1 MGLHYSKNIVNFESF
16 LLRFSS
22 ISEKWNRESSEE
34 NPFLLTSDELW
45 LDYST
50 QIDADCSFL
59 HHMFLSILVIRN
71 WNRQLTLNLS
81 LLPNLETNQFL
92 ADIDIRHKYIG
103 PDHSNVNK
111 KKKISFPYFLLNSH
125 WKIMPSICYQ
135 LTYFTDSL
143 FTEHGLFW
151 KKGPSRFSDNF
162 SNQFCVVLPLN
173 AFLTSCFELRSPNSE
188 KKSHNIPL
196 KSLGLW
202 DDLRVGFFFQIR
214 PLVLLLCI

>member
-92 ADIDIRHKYIG
+92 ADRYIILESG
-103 PDHSNVNK
+103 LK
-111 KKKISFPYFLLNSH
+111 KKSTLAFFRQLIIYYYLL
-125 WKIMPSICYQ
+125 PPAYYLQ
-135 LTYFTDSL
+135 
-143 FTEHGLFW
+143 
-151 KKGPSRFSDNF
+151 KKFQDLRTFKLQGPS
-162 SNQFCVVLPLN
+162 VLM
-173 AFLTSCFELRSPNSE
+173 LRSPNSKNYCNTRHIKAYQMTWE
-188 KKSHNIPL
+188 YFFRN
-196 KSLGLW
+196 GL
-202 DDLRVGFFFQIR
+202 
-214 PLVLLLCI
+214 

>member
-1 MGLHYSKNIVNFESF
+1 MGLHYSKSIVNFESF

-92 ADIDIRHKYIG
+92 ADRYIIPESG
-103 PDHSNVNK
+103 LK
-111 KKKISFPYFLLNSH
+111 KKSTLAFFRQLIIYYYLL
-125 WKIMPSICYQ
+125 PPA
-135 LTYFTDSL
+135 SL
-143 FTEHGLFW
+143 LPT
-151 KKGPSRFSDNF
+151 RFF
-162 SNQFCVVLPLN
+162 Q
-173 AFLTSCFELRSPNSE
+173 
-188 KKSHNIPL
+188 
-196 KSLGLW
+196 
-202 DDLRVGFFFQIR
+202 DLRTCKTLQSSCPEVRTRKIIAIQDILRPIRWPESIFFTSDSKTY
-214 PLVLLLCI
+214 LSLTHTKV